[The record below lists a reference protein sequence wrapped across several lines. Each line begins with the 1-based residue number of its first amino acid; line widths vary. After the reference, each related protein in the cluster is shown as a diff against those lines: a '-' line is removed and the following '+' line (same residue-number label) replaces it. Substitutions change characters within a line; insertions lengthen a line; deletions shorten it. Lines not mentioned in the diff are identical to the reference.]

1 MTTLLFRDTPYERVK
16 AGLDRKM
23 IYTGHL
29 MSVLLDF
36 SGGPWATPEPL
47 HCHVHEQI
55 SFICEGEILFFCEGE
70 APVRLMGGDFFA
82 VPSGTKHGIQLLTA
96 TARLIDNFTPVRENF

>member
-36 SGGPWATPEPL
+36 PAGRGLRLNHYIVMFTSRFPL
-47 HCHVHEQI
+47 FVKGRFC
-55 SFICEGEILFFCEGE
+55 SFVKGKLLFG
-70 APVRLMGGDFFA
+70 
-82 VPSGTKHGIQLLTA
+82 
-96 TARLIDNFTPVRENF
+96 